1 MTTEHRI
8 EIGGLGA
15 IAVGDADAALVVV
28 VLHGRMMEAADLAA
42 FAHSL
47 RVDAYFVFPDAPLPA
62 QPRGY
67 TWWPVDSEARAR
79 AEGARDLYLL
89 DPVGRSEARAL
100 LGALLDEVTRG
111 RRIVLVGF
119 SQGGMLAM
127 DYTLHDGRP
136 DALVLLS
143 SSRIAFADW
152 EPRLPRLGG
161 LPVLVAHGRADA
173 ELAFAAGENLRDAAV
188 AGGAVVSWL
197 PFEGGHEIPLV
208 VWRSLRQFLRAA
220 ASAL

>member
-1 MTTEHRI
+1 MTTERRI

-15 IAVGDADAALVVV
+15 IAIGDADASLVVV

-89 DPVGRSEARAL
+89 DPVGRSDARAL
-100 LGALLDEVTRG
+100 LGALVDEVAQG
-111 RRIVLVGF
+111 RRLVLVGF

-127 DYTLHDGRP
+127 DYTLHGGRP
-136 DALVLLS
+136 DALALLS

-152 EPRLPRLGG
+152 EPRLARLAGM
-161 LPVLVAHGRADA
+161 PVLVAHGRTDA

-188 AGGAVVSWL
+188 AGGAVVSWV

-208 VWRSLRQFLRAA
+208 VWRSLRRFLRAPA
-220 ASAL
+220 GAL